1 MPHVRRP
8 ETDIDLFSPGIVADL
23 HDVLAEL
30 RRQGSA
36 VYCSAGDFYLLS
48 RYEDVR
54 AAAADWTSFTSSRGV
69 ALTDEV
75 NAALAGSLVATD
87 PPEHESLRTVL
98 ADRLS
103 PRGLDRVREQISEE
117 ANRLVAATVAKRAF
131 DAVTELAHV
140 FPVNVVGDLVGLPV
154 EGRETMRPGADA
166 MLAGFGP
173 IGDYAIEHA
182 SQGQSYQEWVH
193 SIADRSKLTPGGWGE
208 VIMDAVDEGCLTE
221 AGGIG
226 QLSEYLTAGMDT
238 TVNALGSL
246 LRLLAERSDVWGAL
260 KEDPS
265 LAGQIFE
272 EILRLESPLTGFWR
286 VSTEDVAVGDAAVPK
301 GAKVLLHWAAANR
314 DPGKYPEPDEFQI
327 ERNPVDHLAF
337 GHGVHACAGQGL
349 ARMEARALLEALA
362 TQVDAI
368 ELSGEPIRGRNPM
381 VRGYVSVPVTV
392 RGKS

>member
-1 MPHVRRP
+1 MPHTRYP
-8 ETDIDLFSPGIVADL
+8 QTDIDLFAPGVAADP
-23 HDVLAEL
+23 HPVLADL

-36 VYCSAGDFYLLS
+36 VHCSVGDFYLLS
-48 RYEDVR
+48 RYGDVR
-54 AAAADWTSFTSSRGV
+54 AAAADWRSFSSSQGV
-69 ALTDEV
+69 ALTNEV

-87 PPEHESLRTVL
+87 PPEHESLRSVL
-98 ADRLS
+98 AGRLS
-103 PRGLDRVREQISEE
+103 PRGLDRVREQITEE
-117 ANRLVAATVAKRAF
+117 ANRMVAAKVAKGAF
-131 DAVTELAHV
+131 DAVTELAHL

-182 SQGQSYQEWVH
+182 PQAQSYQEWVL

-208 VIMDAVDEGCLTE
+208 VIMDAVDDGRLTE
-221 AGGIG
+221 AGGLG

-246 LRLLAERSDVWGAL
+246 LRLLAERPDVWEAL
-260 KEDPS
+260 KQDRS
-265 LAGQIFE
+265 LARPIFE
-272 EILRLESPLTGFWR
+272 EILRLESPLIGFWR
-286 VSTEDVAVGDAAVPK
+286 VSTGDVTVGDATVPK

-314 DPGKYPEPDEFQI
+314 DPAKYPEPDEFQV

-349 ARMEARALLEALA
+349 ARMEAVALLDALA
-362 TQVDAI
+362 TQVDTL
-368 ELSGEPIRGRNPM
+368 ELAGEPIRGRNPM
-381 VRGYVSVPVTV
+381 VRGYASVPVKV
-392 RGKS
+392 SGRS